1 MAKIKPT
8 LSITANSNTHATVA
22 DRGPVSSAIELQT
35 FVDVSVDDMRVDE
48 LVATTT
54 RAKLT
59 IPDHDTGG
67 ATKTPGSV
75 GCFLFI
81 RNSETTGSDRI
92 HVGLVMPAHS
102 SNNPA
107 VPAEDGNTSSLD
119 GTTQESLRSFSLL
132 KGEFAFFPW
141 DYIGDIYVETASGN
155 QNFEVIQFN
164 RG

>member
-8 LSITANSNTHATVA
+8 LSITANSNTFTTVA
-22 DRGPVSSAIELQT
+22 DRGPISSPIELQS

-67 ATKTPGSV
+67 STKTPGSV

-81 RNSETTGSDRI
+81 RNSENYNKKI
-92 HVGLVMPAHS
+92 
-102 SNNPA
+102 
-107 VPAEDGNTSSLD
+107 
-119 GTTQESLRSFSLL
+119 
-132 KGEFAFFPW
+132 
-141 DYIGDIYVETASGN
+141 
-155 QNFEVIQFN
+155 
-164 RG
+164 